1 MVRNYNY
8 TIFIPKLGKFSAK
21 SRFRSIFYTKHI
33 TCFASCRRPPKF
45 AFTKSKAMK
54 HFIEFFEEVTLRKWR
69 RPALSDY
76 KGMDYSYS
84 DVACEIEKLHLAF
97 ENAGIAKGERIAICG
112 RNSAHWA
119 MAFLAAS
126 TYEAVAVP
134 LLYDFTPE
142 SVLRLTAHSES
153 VILFTDSN
161 VLNKIDPASAP
172 GLMMVISLDDFSCL
186 WARDPE
192 YGVAVESA
200 SAEFQGLHPEGLD
213 PSGFHYNH
221 GSLDDLAVINYTSGT
236 TGDPKGVMLTARS
249 ISANVLYGITNV
261 YVNDED
267 SSLSMLPM
275 AHMFGLTFEFLY
287 TFCGGSHVYFLGKA
301 PSPST
306 LLAAFAEVRP
316 YILVTVPLVME
327 KIVNSKV
334 MPVFNKPA
342 IKILSAIP
350 GIGNIIYAKAR
361 RKLMGAFGGKVRIIP
376 MGGAAL
382 NPAVEKMLRKMKVP
396 YTVGYGMTECGPLVA
411 YQDWKAFKRSSC
423 GKQLDGFNHVRVD
436 SPDPA
441 RIAGEI
447 QVQGDNVM
455 VGYYKNESATEA
467 AFTEDGWLRTGDLGI
482 IRKDGS
488 IYLKG
493 RSKCMILSANGQNIY
508 PEEIESIINSQPEID
523 ESLVVSRGGRL
534 VALVTLIQ
542 GAGETLA
549 PAFREKINR
558 MLPSYSQIAGFEV
571 QTVPFVHTP
580 KHSIKRSL
588 YTELD

>member
-1 MVRNYNY
+1 MVRILNY
-8 TIFIPKLGKFSAK
+8 TIFVPKLGIFSAK
-21 SRFRSIFYTKHI
+21 SSIRYFFYTTGT
-33 TCFASCRRPPKF
+33 TCFVPECDLPKF
-45 AFTKSKAMK
+45 AITKLEAMK
-54 HFIEFFEEVTLRKWR
+54 HFIELFEEVTLRKWGM
-69 RPALSDY
+69 PALSDY
-76 KGMDYSYS
+76 KGRDYTYS
-84 DVACEIEKLHLAF
+84 DVAGEIEKLHLAF
-97 ENAGIAKGERIAICG
+97 ENIGIVKGEKIAICG
-112 RNSAHWA
+112 KNSARWA
-119 MAFLAAS
+119 IAFLAAS

-142 SVLRLTAHSES
+142 SVLKLTDHSES
-153 VILFTDSN
+153 AILFTDKN
-161 VLNKIDPASAP
+161 VLRKIDPSAAP
-172 GLMMVISLDDFSCL
+172 GLMAVISLDDFSCL
-186 WARDPE
+186 WARNPE
-192 YGVAVESA
+192 YGVAMESA
-200 SAEFQGLHPEGLD
+200 ISEFNNLHPQGMTPE
-213 PSGFHYNH
+213 GFHYRH

-236 TGDPKGVMLTARS
+236 TGDPKGVMLTAES
-249 ISANVLYGITNV
+249 ISTNV
-261 YVNDED
+261 TYGHRNVPVHDD
-267 SSLSMLPM
+267 DCSLSMLPM
-275 AHMFGLTFEFLY
+275 AHMFGLAFEFLY
-287 TFCGGSHVYFLGKA
+287 TFCGGSHVYFLGKT

-327 KIVNSKV
+327 KIVMTKV
-334 MPVFNKPA
+334 MPVFNKPV

-350 GIGNIIYAKAR
+350 GIRDILYAKAR
-361 RKLMGAFGGKVRIIP
+361 RKLMDAFGGNVRTIP

-382 NPAVEKMLRKMKVP
+382 NPAVEKLLRKMKIP

-411 YQDWKAFKRSSC
+411 YQDWKTFRRSSC
-423 GKQLDGFNHVRVD
+423 GKQLDGFSRIRVD
-436 SPDPA
+436 STDPA
-441 RIAGEI
+441 KIPGEI
-447 QVQGDNVM
+447 QVQGSNVM
-455 VGYYKNESATEA
+455 VGYYKNDKATEA

-542 GAGETLA
+542 GAGDTLA

-558 MLPSYSQIAGFEV
+558 MLPSYSQISSFEI

-588 YTELD
+588 YTKLD